1 MTTEPIA
8 RTPGTTSLRLLLRS
22 LRRGTR
28 RLRNILLWF
37 YLAVRNVVVRKTI
50 TGSTPIVVSITTYGR
65 RIDAAAMAIES
76 IARGSSKP
84 SRIILWLDDP
94 EIHASRPPAL
104 RRLEA
109 RGLEILLTDNLGPHT
124 KYFPYVQST
133 QDHRFPLV
141 TADDDIMYPVHWLRR
156 LQLAYLDHPTSINC
170 HWASRIMFADGNVR
184 SYHTWPNCS
193 DTRADFS
200 NIALGVSGVIYPP
213 AMLRELAGRG
223 TAFLELSPTADDIW
237 LHWVA
242 LRAGYPVRQISPTPR
257 HFALIPGTQEKAL
270 MKSNNV
276 EGSGN
281 DAWIRGLY
289 SASDRLKIRGLAPV
303 APASAVSDAHGLSQD
318 LVPAPTGHRPYLPVG
333 PMLD

>member
-1 MTTEPIA
+1 MNTELPA
-8 RTPGTTSLRLLLRS
+8 RTDPPTRVRLLLRA
-22 LRRGTR
+22 LRKGAR
-28 RLRNILLWF
+28 RLRNILLWC
-37 YLAVRNVVVRKTI
+37 YLAVRNVVVREKI
-50 TGSTPIVVSITTYGR
+50 TGSTPVVVSITTYGR
-65 RIDAAAMAIES
+65 RIDAAAIAIES
-76 IARGSSKP
+76 IARGNTKP

-94 EIHASRPPAL
+94 ARHASRPAAL

-109 RGLEILLTDNLGPHT
+109 RGLEVLLTSNLGPHT
-124 KYFPYVQST
+124 KYFPYVQSV

-141 TADDDIMYPVHWLRR
+141 TADDDIMYPINWLRR
-156 LQLAYLDHPTSINC
+156 LHLAYLDHPTSINC
-170 HWASRIMFADGNVR
+170 HWASRILLGDGSVR

-200 NIALGVSGVIYPP
+200 NVALGVSGVIYPP
-213 AMLRELAGRG
+213 AMLEELAKRG
-223 TAFLELSPTADDIW
+223 TAFLDLSPTADDIW

-242 LRAGYPVRQISPTPR
+242 LQAGYPARQISPTPR
-257 HFALIPGTQEKAL
+257 HFGLIPGTQEEAL

-289 SASDRLKIRGLAPV
+289 SASDRLKIGGSAPV

-318 LVPAPTGHRPYLPVG
+318 LVPAPAGDRPYLPVG